1 MARMIPP
8 VYDTESTP
16 PGEVDVFNKLKD
28 HAPANW
34 VVLHSFDLPQHI
46 RQQQG
51 EMDFVVVIPETG
63 VVCLEVKSH
72 QSVRRQANG
81 MWVLGSS
88 DPEPRGPFKQANEA
102 MHSLR
107 QRITKRSPELRDV
120 PFVETV
126 VFTHCTFDV
135 EAIEWER
142 WQVIDEPSIRV
153 NGLATMVERTIR
165 SQREKLRNTPSA
177 RGWFNEGNRAPTDSQ
192 LEAIVRIMRPRV
204 EMAQS
209 PKSRRTRAAGEMKKF
224 TEEQYTALDANWRN
238 SRVVYSGAAGV
249 GKTFLAMEQA
259 RRSASQ
265 GKSVILC
272 CYNRLLGEWLKSEME
287 PEGAGI
293 SVGTFHSLLAKLFQI
308 DIPSEPSN
316 KFFAEELPEKAFA
329 ALADGSPHYQA
340 FDEIIVD
347 EAQDLCTK
355 VYLDLFDLLLKGG
368 LKDGNFKFFGD
379 FDHQLI
385 FGSVDG
391 RDYLSE
397 LTSYSNFELMTNC
410 RNRPRIGSLAAGL
423 FETESYRRF
432 LRPDDNV
439 EADWISFDSHETQ
452 ISELTA
458 ILERIRNEGYESS
471 EIAILSSISDESG
484 AAHTALPSSLRQ
496 RLSPAR
502 NPGIGKSRT
511 STIQAFK
518 GLEARVVIVTDIA
531 NIRSSEEVHLFYTAI
546 TRATDRL
553 FVLVDADAVPDLL
566 EIMTRR
572 NSND

>member
-1 MARMIPP
+1 MIPP

-28 HAPANW
+28 HAPEDW
-34 VVLHSFDLPQHI
+34 VVFHSFDLPKHI

-51 EMDFVVVIPETG
+51 EVDFVVVIPGNG

-72 QSVRRQANG
+72 QSVRRNANG
-81 MWVLGSS
+81 MWVLGTHP
-88 DPEPRGPFKQANEA
+88 PEVKGPFKQSNEA

-107 QRITKRSPELRDV
+107 QRITKRSPELNDV
-120 PFVETV
+120 PFADAV
-126 VFTHCTFDV
+126 VFTHIPFDM
-135 EAIEWER
+135 ESIEWER
-142 WQVIDEPSIRV
+142 WQVIDEPSIRA
-153 NGLATMVERTIR
+153 NGLVAMVERTIR
-165 SQREKLRNTPSA
+165 SQREKLRNTPA
-177 RGWFNEGNRAPTDSQ
+177 AGGWFAEGNRAPTESQ
-192 LEAIVRIMRPRV
+192 SEALVRIMRPRF

-209 PKSRRTRAAGEMKKF
+209 PKSRRNRAAGEMKKF

-272 CYNRLLGEWLKSEME
+272 CYNRLLGAWLKSEME

-293 SVGTFHSLLAKLFQI
+293 SVGTFHSLLANLFQI
-308 DIPSEPSN
+308 EIPSEPSN
-316 KFFAEELPEKAFA
+316 KFFSEELPEKALA
-329 ALADGSPHYQA
+329 ALADGSPYYQA

-385 FGSVDG
+385 FGSFDG

-452 ISELTA
+452 IKELTA
-458 ILERIRNEGYESS
+458 VLERIRSEGYESS

-484 AAHTALPSSLRQ
+484 AAHTALSSSLRQ

-502 NPGIGKSRT
+502 NPGFGKSRT